1 MTLERQERRGMPM
14 LSVRLPQRTIAQLDA
29 LAAERGVART
39 RVVRQLLD
47 AGLADRSLPSG
58 EPPTEE
64 ELVALLSER
73 ARAGNVAAIRSLLAR
88 EHVLDPRE
96 RAVALFSEMVR
107 ERQP

>member
-1 MTLERQERRGMPM
+1 M
-14 LSVRLPQRTIAQLDA
+14 
-29 LAAERGVART
+29 
-39 RVVRQLLD
+39 
-47 AGLADRSLPSG
+47 
-58 EPPTEE
+58 
-64 ELVALLSER
+64 LSER